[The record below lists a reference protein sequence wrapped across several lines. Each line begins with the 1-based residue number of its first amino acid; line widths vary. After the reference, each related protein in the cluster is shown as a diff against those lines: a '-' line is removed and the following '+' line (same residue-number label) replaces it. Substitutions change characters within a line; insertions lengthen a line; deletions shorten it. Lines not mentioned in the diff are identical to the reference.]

1 MTEYIVRSDSADE
14 IREGDEGRLLDAYPA
29 LAGYGFGESYWGPDA
44 DGSRRMKATVSISSQ
59 EELQRLIRDVGGK
72 AVLAYGDSCP
82 EESGGAFLDGWSLQ
96 IYGDRPE

>member
-1 MTEYIVRSDSADE
+1 MTEYIVSSADVDE
-14 IREGDEGRLLDAYPA
+14 IWEGDEGRLLDAYPA
-29 LAGYGFGESYWGPDA
+29 LAGYGFMESYWGPGA

-72 AVLAYGDSCP
+72 AVLAYENSCP

-96 IYGDRPE
+96 IYDDWLE